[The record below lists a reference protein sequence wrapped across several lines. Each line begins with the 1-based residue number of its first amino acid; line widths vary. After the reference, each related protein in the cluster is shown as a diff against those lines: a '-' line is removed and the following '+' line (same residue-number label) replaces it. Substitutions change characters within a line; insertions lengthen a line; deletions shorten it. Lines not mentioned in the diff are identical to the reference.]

1 MYSRRKKPK
10 YVYSADIKSNEKRLK
25 FSPFL
30 IIVFVLLLIS
40 SSLLKNLA
48 TKMAVSDATDV
59 VTKAVNDAI
68 NEVIGNGEYGFDYFI
83 SLEKDSAGE
92 ISAVTS
98 NMAHINLLSTEI
110 LNTVISST
118 DNGVLSIKIPV
129 GNLTGLNLLLN
140 KGPEIETEIIML
152 TSSRVD
158 FRNEIETCGINQAK
172 YQLILEVT
180 IDIDILVPWG
190 TQSTSTVTEVIVAD
204 TVIVGK
210 VPDTFLN
217 LEN

>member
-10 YVYSADIKSNEKRLK
+10 YVYSSDIKSNGKRLK
-25 FSPFL
+25 ISTFL

-40 SSLLKNLA
+40 STLLKNLA

-83 SLEKDSAGE
+83 SLEKDSAGD
-92 ISAVTS
+92 ISAS

-158 FRNEIETCGINQAK
+158 FKNEIESCGINQAK

>member
-1 MYSRRKKPK
+1 MKILVINGPNLNFIGIREVE
-10 YVYSADIKSNEKRLK
+10 VY
-25 FSPFL
+25 
-30 IIVFVLLLIS
+30 
-40 SSLLKNLA
+40 
-48 TKMAVSDATDV
+48 
-59 VTKAVNDAI
+59 
-68 NEVIGNGEYGFDYFI
+68 GEYDFDYFI
-83 SLEKDSAGE
+83 SLEKDSSGE

-158 FRNEIETCGINQAK
+158 FRNEIESCGINQAK